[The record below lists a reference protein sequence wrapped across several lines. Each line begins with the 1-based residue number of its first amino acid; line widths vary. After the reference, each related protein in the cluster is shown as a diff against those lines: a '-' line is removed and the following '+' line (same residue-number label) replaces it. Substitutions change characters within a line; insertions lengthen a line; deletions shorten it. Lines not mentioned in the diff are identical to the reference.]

1 MTAIVYGADK
11 ASQPDANP
19 LVRMGIV
26 VAGFAIGGV
35 AFYQARRE
43 RHPLI
48 DVSTLEIPTFS
59 VTVVTGSLTR
69 IGIGAVP
76 YLLPLMFQIGFGL
89 SPFESGLL
97 LIASAVGN
105 LGMKALTTPS
115 LRRYGFSRVAIAG
128 CTRSV
133 AHRSG
138 SRDRHGHVR
147 AQRVGADRSFERGW
161 RGKSHAWRCRSAA
174 SGRKG
179 AMFVIARST

>member
-138 SRDRHGHVR
+138 SRDRHGHV
-147 AQRVGADRSFERGW
+147 
-161 RGKSHAWRCRSAA
+161 
-174 SGRKG
+174 
-179 AMFVIARST
+179 